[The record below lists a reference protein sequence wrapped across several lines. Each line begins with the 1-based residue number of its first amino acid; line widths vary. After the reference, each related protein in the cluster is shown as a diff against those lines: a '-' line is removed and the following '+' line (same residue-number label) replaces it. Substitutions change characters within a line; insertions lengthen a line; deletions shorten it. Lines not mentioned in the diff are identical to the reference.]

1 MAKSYYVYILAS
13 GRNGTLY
20 VGVTN
25 DLLRRV
31 HEHKTGAPGSFTKRY
46 GVNRLVW
53 YGETP
58 DIVAAIQREKTMK
71 RWPRAYKLNVI
82 EEMNPQWRDLY
93 EDLVSPALDGTPLDP
108 GTRPG

>member
-1 MAKSYYVYILAS
+1 MLKSYYVYIMAS
-13 GRNGTLY
+13 KRNSTLY

-31 HEHKTGAPGSFTKRY
+31 YEHKFGNIAGFTKTY
-46 GVNRLVW
+46 DVKRLVW

-58 DIVAAIQREKTMK
+58 DILSAIQREKAMK
-71 RWPRAYKLNVI
+71 KWRRAYKLNVI

-93 EDLVSPALDGTPLDP
+93 DDLVDSSE
-108 GTRPG
+108 